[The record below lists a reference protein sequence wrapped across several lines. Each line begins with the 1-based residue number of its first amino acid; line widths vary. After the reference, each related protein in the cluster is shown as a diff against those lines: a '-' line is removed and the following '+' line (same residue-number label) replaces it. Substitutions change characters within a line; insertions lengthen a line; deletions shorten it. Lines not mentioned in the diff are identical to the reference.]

1 MPLRAVLIIPARYS
15 SERLPG
21 KPLIE
26 IRGKS
31 LIQYT
36 YERARASSVDDV
48 IVATDDSR
56 ILERVKEFGGKAVLT
71 SPAHPSGT
79 DRVAEVAA
87 RIDADVIVNL
97 QGDEPLIE
105 PAYIDQAV
113 DPFSQIEGLQ
123 MTTLVTPLKGGELE
137 DPNVVKVVL
146 DHEGYALYFSRA
158 PIPFCRESPGR
169 IREGIYWKHIG
180 LYAYRRDFLLM
191 ITRLPPS
198 PLEEEEKLEQLRV
211 LENGY
216 RIKAV
221 PVPGHPGGVDTW
233 EDLRRI
239 EPLLP

>member
-1 MPLRAVLIIPARYS
+1 MPLRVVLIIPARYS

-26 IRGKS
+26 IRGKP

-36 YERARASSVDDV
+36 YERARSSSVDDV

-87 RIDADVIVNL
+87 RIEADVIVNL

-113 DPFSQIEGLQ
+113 APFSQIEGLQ

>member
-1 MPLRAVLIIPARYS
+1 MPLRVVLIIPARYA

-26 IRGKS
+26 IRGKP

-48 IVATDDSR
+48 IVATDDPR
-56 ILERVKEFGGKAVLT
+56 ILDRVEGFGGRAVLT

-79 DRVAEVAA
+79 DRVAEVAT

-97 QGDEPLIE
+97 QGDEPLID
-105 PAYIDQAV
+105 PAYIDKAIA
-113 DPFSQIEGLQ
+113 PFSQTEGIQ
-123 MTTLVTPLKGGELE
+123 VTTLVAPLREEELD

-146 DHEGYALYFSRA
+146 DHESYALYFSRA
-158 PIPFCRESPGR
+158 PIPFSRDDPGKV
-169 IREGIYWKHIG
+169 REGVHWKHIG